1 MHPRQTT
8 GPLSARPHSVRAH
21 RTAGSAA
28 AALTVIGIVG
38 GTLAAF
44 VAGWISSVV
53 ALAVCGVAVVVA
65 TLVAGRRGRTA
76 RRVADGFGLAA
87 VVDKERVGGTLR
99 VPMAAVVVE
108 LRGIAADTLVD
119 GPEAWSEPIAVVL
132 RRLVA
137 ADVGAGFSLAR
148 LGPHTFGAVFSCPDH
163 EAALAAA
170 ESLVALCR
178 VPVQTPTREVRI
190 DAVAGV
196 GFAEAGDRR
205 RGEELIRVAD
215 AALRVDGK
223 ITSPVAAADS
233 RLMQHARKVIEV
245 ETEIRHSLDVDLL
258 SAQLIPVLDVRLDT
272 MVGVRSAYDWT
283 QVSCSDP
290 ETLGSVAASLG
301 LRRSLE
307 THYLM
312 RSIAAAES
320 VPVTNARRVVARLD
334 PGRLADSRAVGQIGL
349 LLEVS
354 GIDPDQLILE
364 FEHWGAA
371 AIDDSCVAALDR
383 LGVGVGLAVSHQRA
397 WTSLPSPLVGR
408 LESLSA
414 TARDLIDAETG
425 TVIEPRV
432 EQLLRFV
439 DEDAGRITVCDVDNA
454 PWALELSSAGLS
466 NQCGLVHGKAMSAGD
481 LRRWLVRRA
490 VG

>member
-1 MHPRQTT
+1 MQLRQASQ
-8 GPLSARPHSVRAH
+8 PH
-21 RTAGSAA
+21 RTRMERAA
-28 AALTVIGIVG
+28 APVTTAVAAAGLLGI
-38 GTLAAF
+38 TAATIAA
-44 VAGWISSVV
+44 VLAGWVPV
-53 ALAVCGVAVVVA
+53 EVAVVVCVGVA
-65 TLVAGRRGRTA
+65 VLSVVAGRRSRSAA
-76 RRVADGFGLAA
+76 RHADGSGLAA
-87 VVDKERVGGTLR
+87 IVEKERVDGALR
-99 VPMAAVVVE
+99 VPMAAIVIE

-119 GPEAWSEPIAVVL
+119 GAAAWSEPIAVIM
-132 RRLVA
+132 RRLGA
-137 ADVGAGFSLAR
+137 AELGVGFSLAR
-148 LGPHTFGAVFSCPDH
+148 LGPHTFAAVIRCPDH
-163 EAALAAA
+163 DAALSAA

-196 GFAEAGDRR
+196 GFAAVGDRR
-205 RGEELIRVAD
+205 RGEELIRIAD

-223 ITSPVAAADS
+223 IASPVAAADG
-233 RLMQHARKVIEV
+233 RLMRHARRVIEV

-258 SAQLIPVLDVRLDT
+258 SARLIPVLDVRVDA

-283 QVSCSDP
+283 QVSRSDP

-320 VPVTNARRVVARLD
+320 VPVASARRVVARLD

-354 GIDPDQLILE
+354 GIAPDQLILE
-364 FEHWGAA
+364 FDHWGAA
-371 AIDDSCVAALDR
+371 AIDDACVAALDR
-383 LGVGVGLAVSHQRA
+383 LGVGVGLAVGHQGS
-397 WTSLPSPLVGR
+397 WPSLPSPLVGR
-408 LESLSA
+408 LESLS
-414 TARDLIDAETG
+414 TSARDLVDAESG
-425 TVIEPRV
+425 MVMEGRV
-432 EQLLRFV
+432 AQLIRLV
-439 DEDAGRITVCDVDNA
+439 DDDTALITVCDVDNA

-466 NQCGLVHGKAMSAGD
+466 NQCGLVHGQAMSAGD